1 MSEDGDRPYWRGLLA
16 DEWSEA
22 GFPEDDS
29 FLAEFSA
36 FLDGASRL
44 PPGRLKALIEA
55 VRQALA
61 DQLDDDAS

>member
-1 MSEDGDRPYWRGLLA
+1 M
-16 DEWSEA
+16 
-22 GFPEDDS
+22 PEDES

-44 PPGRLKALIEA
+44 PPARLKALIEA

-61 DQLDDDAS
+61 DQLDGDAS